1 MAGTEYATKE
11 DMIELMNSNQEL
23 RVELNELQVK
33 VDQNEAGKAWQ
44 HGAIKTLQEN
54 AIPGIVSSIEE
65 INAEIAEIKKLKL
78 IDKQNIDRSS
88 LRLNELEENKI
99 KQMEEKISGIEGQ
112 TKDIKDQVNEEIQ
125 GIKENMMMAANDQSS
140 PPGLGQIRRC
150 TRARGIRRERVG
162 EDTQS

>member
-54 AIPGIVSSIEE
+54 AIPGIVSSIEG
-65 INAEIAEIKKLKL
+65 INAEVAEI
-78 IDKQNIDRSS
+78 RS
-88 LRLNELEENKI
+88 
-99 KQMEEKISGIEGQ
+99 
-112 TKDIKDQVNEEIQ
+112 
-125 GIKENMMMAANDQSS
+125 
-140 PPGLGQIRRC
+140 
-150 TRARGIRRERVG
+150 
-162 EDTQS
+162 